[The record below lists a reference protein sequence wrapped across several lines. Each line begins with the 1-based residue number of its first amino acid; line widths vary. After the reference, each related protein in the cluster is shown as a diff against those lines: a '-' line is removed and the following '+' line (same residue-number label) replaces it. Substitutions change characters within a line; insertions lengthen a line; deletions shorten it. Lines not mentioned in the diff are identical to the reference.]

1 MPRRSP
7 LAQHPP
13 HTHTHIHTSDLM
25 DMMQRPSCV
34 ASSGVTMVPF
44 MLQSPSAPTPGD
56 WLRLSQQ
63 NLIVTQLFLS
73 SSFNLSWEHFL
84 RKSFA

>member
-13 HTHTHIHTSDLM
+13 PNTHTSGLM

-34 ASSGVTMVPF
+34 ASSGVTMGPF

-84 RKSFA
+84 RKSLA